1 MTRARWM
8 MLGVTVLAA
17 VALTAMVGWAKEG
30 EKGEGGKAKV
40 ELPPAAAEAIAKA
53 FPNMKIEKVK
63 AEEENGVALFEVE
76 LEADKTEVE
85 VEVSVDGVIVSVET
99 EIALKDVP
107 EAAAKVILAA
117 AEGGKV
123 EEVKKEEV
131 MAEAKDGKIAP
142 LAAVKVVYEAEIEK
156 GTQEGEIEVAADG
169 TIIEPLKWKDK
180 GKEEEHKEGKDE
192 DKK

>member
-1 MTRARWM
+1 
-8 MLGVTVLAA
+8 VLAA
-17 VALTAMVGWAKEG
+17 FALTATMGWAKDD

-40 ELPPAAAEAIAKA
+40 ELPPAAAEAVAKA

-63 AEEENGVALFEVE
+63 AEEENGVTLFEVE

-85 VEVSVDGVIVSVET
+85 VEVSADGIIVAVET
-99 EIALKDVP
+99 EIAMKDVP

-123 EEVKKEEV
+123 EEVKKEEIR
-131 MAEAKDGKIAP
+131 AEVKDKK
-142 LAAVKVVYEAEIEK
+142 LVKLDAAKVVYEAEIEK
-156 GTQEGEIEVAADG
+156 GDQEGEIAVDASGA
-169 TIIEPLKWKDK
+169 IVEPLKWKDK

-192 DKK
+192 EKK

>member
-1 MTRARWM
+1 MTRTRWM
-8 MLGVTVLAA
+8 MLGVAALAA
-17 VALTAMVGWAKEG
+17 FALTAMVGWAMEG

-40 ELPPAAAEAIAKA
+40 ELPPAAAEAVAKA

-63 AEEENGVALFEVE
+63 AEEENGVTLFEVE
-76 LEADKTEVE
+76 LEEGETEIE
-85 VEVSVDGVIVSVET
+85 VEVSADGLIVAIENEVEM
-99 EIALKDVP
+99 KDVP

-123 EEVKKEEV
+123 EEVKKEEIR
-131 MAEAKDGKIAP
+131 AEVKDKK
-142 LAAVKVVYEAEIEK
+142 LVKLDAAKVVYEAEIEK
-156 GTQEGEIEVAADG
+156 GTQEGEIAVDASGA
-169 TIIEPLKWKDK
+169 IVEPLKWKDK